1 MGLTEGL
8 QLVSSRTNEGHMS
21 SQVVES
27 KGPEKKAMPEQ
38 SVKKR
43 CFACHDTS
51 HNLEQCTIKYKLVPV
66 AHQCGY
72 ATKYPF
78 TMIQPSEETVENEK
92 FYHHCVLI
100 TSNLSN
106 LDQGDIEI

>member
-51 HNLEQCTIKYKLVPV
+51 HNLEQCGIKYNHSTV
-66 AHQCGY
+66 AHQFGY

-78 TMIQPSEETVENEK
+78 TMIHLSEETVDRER
-92 FYHHCVLI
+92 
-100 TSNLSN
+100 
-106 LDQGDIEI
+106 EILPSLCFDHIQSQ

>member
-51 HNLEQCTIKYKLVPV
+51 HNLEQCGIKYN
-66 AHQCGY
+66 HTTYCGTSVWLCY
-72 ATKYPF
+72 K
-78 TMIQPSEETVENEK
+78 ISV
-92 FYHHCVLI
+92 YHD
-100 TSNLSN
+100 SSFRE
-106 LDQGDIEI
+106 DG

>member
-1 MGLTEGL
+1 MWKVGGA
-8 QLVSSRTNEGHMS
+8 
-21 SQVVES
+21 
-27 KGPEKKAMPEQ
+27 EKKAMPEQ
-38 SVKKR
+38 ELSVTSSDKKR

-78 TMIQPSEETVENEK
+78 TIIQPSEETVENAK
-92 FYHHCVLI
+92 FYRHCVLI